1 MALWGKP
8 ESGNTSLAPAPPVTA
23 RLGWQA
29 FLTPA
34 RLNLFRWSNDKIK
47 KNTVIL
53 INHLAGCVPTSFI
66 SEDCFS
72 SIFGCKSTGGKMH
85 PLFGRI
91 EVVATKG
98 EGFWVLGSGFWLKFR
113 LSQ

>member
-1 MALWGKP
+1 
-8 ESGNTSLAPAPPVTA
+8 VTA

-34 RLNLFRWSNDKIK
+34 RLYLFRWSNDKIK
-47 KNTVIL
+47 KNPVIL
-53 INHLAGCVPTSFI
+53 INHLAGCVPISFI

-72 SIFGCKSTGGKMH
+72 SIFGCKSTSGKMH

-91 EVVATKG
+91 EIVATKG
-98 EGFWVLGSGFWLKFR
+98 EGFWVLA
-113 LSQ
+113 